1 MVIFKPMKNWLAVLI
16 SCLPLALLGQQT
28 TAQSEFI
35 EANYFYGSIVE
46 HNKDVAHLITGH
58 PEGIILS
65 YNRRS
70 FGQQEWQ
77 GLYNYPDFGFSFI
90 YQDPKEPA
98 LGQTYGLYAHY
109 SFYFIK
115 RLFRFKIGQGIAYAT
130 NPYDLETNF
139 KNNAYGSRLLS
150 STFVQ
155 TDLVLPRLY
164 KGFGLHL
171 GGSLVH
177 YSNANFRAPNTSTN
191 TLAVH
196 LGLSYDLDYTQTL
209 TYPDED
215 VDNTYTE
222 PWHFN
227 AALRFGLNESDYVG
241 LGQHPFLVVSA
252 FADKRLNR
260 RSTIL
265 GGFDFFLSRF
275 LKEEISYRAIAFP
288 REDTQGDEDWKRA
301 GIFLGH
307 ELHFGKLALLT
318 HVGYYLY
325 YPYDFEGRF
334 YQRVGLKHSINNK
347 LYGSLAL
354 KLHGAKAEALAF
366 GIGYRFN

>member
-1 MVIFKPMKNWLAVLI
+1 MKKWLAVFI
-16 SCLPLALLGQQT
+16 CCLTFALYGQNT
-28 TAQSEFI
+28 TDDSVFL

-65 YNRRS
+65 YNKRS
-70 FGQQEWQ
+70 FGEKPWQ
-77 GLYNYPDFGFSFI
+77 ALYNYPDFGFSFI

-115 RLFRFKIGQGIAYAT
+115 RMFRFKIGQGIAYAT
-130 NPYDLETNF
+130 NPFDLETNF

-155 TDLVLPRLY
+155 GDFILPRLY
-164 KGFGLHL
+164 KGLGLHI

-196 LGLSYDLDYTQTL
+196 LGLNYDLDYTTDFEYQNQEL
-209 TYPDED
+209 TNQYK
-215 VDNTYTE
+215 E

-227 AALRFGLNESDYVG
+227 AVLRFGLNESDYVS

-260 RSTIL
+260 RSSIL
-265 GGFDFFLSRF
+265 GGVDFFMSRF
-275 LKEEISYRAIAFP
+275 LKEEIEYRAIAFP
-288 REDTQGDEDWKRA
+288 REGIAGDEDWKRA
-301 GIFLGH
+301 GVFVGH
-307 ELHFGKLALLT
+307 ELHFGPLSFLT
-318 HVGYYLY
+318 HVGYYFY
-325 YPYDFEGRF
+325 YPYDFEGQF
-334 YQRVGLKHSINNK
+334 YQRVGLKHKISENFH
-347 LYGSLAL
+347 GSLAL